1 MAVYIGNIEIVKLL
15 LNRNDIDTNAVNIL
29 NLYYS

>member
-1 MAVYIGNIEIVKLL
+1 MALYIGNIEIVKLL